1 MRQIMEIN
9 NVTLDSSRRPTI
21 SAGERVLAFMEVQNT
36 FGKHSYYHAASR
48 HIDELAD
55 VWVKEDGPYA
65 ATAKWTSNS
74 GIIEGMNHIRK
85 FYGDNLMEHLKNLLA
100 STSKIIPEIKNV
112 PENLGV
118 GFGYEMN
125 FLTTPVIEIADDG
138 KTAKGIWYSPGVNI
152 VGSVMEEGKTS
163 MRGDWRMT
171 KYGVDFVK
179 EDGKWKIWHIR
190 IYLDNTP
197 PGWSY
202 ENGQAVNEPA
212 GALGTGAPGI
222 SAPVGGIEEG
232 HPSSAISDVSLK
244 KNPDPYKSWNPIRA
258 QRIEPKFPE
267 PYYTFSETF
276 SY

>member
-1 MRQIMEIN
+1 
-9 NVTLDSSRRPTI
+9 V
-21 SAGERVLAFMEVQNT
+21 
-36 FGKHSYYHAASR
+36 YYHAASR
-48 HIDELAD
+48 HVDELSD
-55 VWVKEDGPYA
+55 IWVKEDGPYA
-65 ATAKWTSNS
+65 ATATWTSNM
-74 GIIEGMNHIRK
+74 GIIEDMAQIRK
-85 FYGDNLMEHLKNLLA
+85 FYGDNLTEHLKNLLA
-100 STSKIIPEIKNV
+100 STNRIIPEIKNV

-125 FLTTPVIEIADDG
+125 FLTTPVIEIAGDG

-152 VGSVMEEGKTS
+152 VGSVIEDGKTS

-179 EDGKWKIWHIR
+179 EDGKWKIWNIR

-202 ENGQAVNEPA
+202 KNGQAVYEPA
-212 GALGTGAPGI
+212 RAAGAGAPD
-222 SAPVGGIEEG
+222 GGATGGGAAHG
-232 HPSSAISDVSLK
+232 HPGSATRGITLK
-244 KNPDPYKSWNPIRA
+244 PNPDPYKVWSPTRA
-258 QRIEPKFPE
+258 QKIQPGLPE